1 MGDIQR
7 GYNEIVEASNELKS
21 DFIKIQ
27 INEKKAQEQQLKL
40 NLDKLKSI
48 EMKKIELQLKILE
61 KEIEELEAMLTA
73 STDAVVDAEFTNE

>member
-1 MGDIQR
+1 MYISGR
-7 GYNEIVEASNELKS
+7 FFSKLKS